1 MYASLS
7 GAILAVNE
15 TTAVLDCSGV
25 GYLLHCPTR
34 TLANLAPNTAA
45 RLWVHLAVREDAL
58 TLFGFETQP
67 ERDFFLSLTTV
78 SGVGPKVGLS
88 LLSTFTPN
96 EIVQAISANQPSHLA
111 RASGVGKKLAE
122 KIIVELKDK
131 LGSLPLMANT
141 LGATNGL
148 GARIVAGPMHDLCS
162 ALINLGYAPKI
173 AETAAQQAL
182 DTSPDAPFEVQFKSA
197 LSFAVRG

>member
-1 MYASLS
+1 MFASLS
-7 GAILAVNE
+7 GPILAVNE

-25 GYLLHCPTR
+25 GYLVHCPTR
-34 TLANLAPNTAA
+34 TLANLTPNSAA

-58 TLFGFETQP
+58 TLFGFETQA

-131 LGSLPLMANT
+131 LGSLPL
-141 LGATNGL
+141 LSVPTNGL
-148 GARIVAGPMHDLCS
+148 GARVVAGPMNDLCS
-162 ALINLGYAPKI
+162 ALINLGYAPKV

-182 DTSPDAPFEVQFKSA
+182 DASPDAGFEAQFKSA
-197 LSFAVRG
+197 LKYATGA

>member
-1 MYASLS
+1 MFASLS
-7 GAILAVNE
+7 GPILAVNE

-25 GYLLHCPTR
+25 GYLVHCPTR
-34 TLANLAPNTAA
+34 TLANLVPNTTA
-45 RLWVHLAVREDAL
+45 RVWVHLAVREDAL
-58 TLFGFETQP
+58 TLFGFETQA

-96 EIVQAISANQPSHLA
+96 EIFQAISANQPSHLA

-131 LGSLPLMANT
+131 LGSLPLLAVPT
-141 LGATNGL
+141 AGL
-148 GARIVAGPMHDLCS
+148 GARVVAGPLNDICS
-162 ALINLGYAPKI
+162 ALINLGYAPKV

-182 DTSPDAPFEVQFKSA
+182 ESSPDAPFEVQFKSA

>member
-1 MYASLS
+1 MFASLS
-7 GAILAVNE
+7 GAVLAVNE

-25 GYLLHCPTR
+25 GYLVHCPTR

-58 TLFGFETQP
+58 TLFGFETQA
-67 ERDFFLSLTTV
+67 ERDFFLSLTSV

-96 EIVQAISANQPSHLA
+96 EIVSAIAANQPSQLA

-131 LGSLPLMANT
+131 LGSLPLLTVPTA
-141 LGATNGL
+141 GL
-148 GARIVAGPMHDLCS
+148 GARVVAGPMNDICS
-162 ALINLGYAPKI
+162 ALINLGYAPKV

-182 DTSPDAPFEVQFKSA
+182 ENSPDAPFDVQFKSA